1 MTRRFLTGV
10 SALAAIGVVTA
21 VAWTQEGQ
29 RPAGGLPDLIGGLKQ
44 VEGCLGI
51 ETARTR
57 AGKQL
62 IFAWFEDKAA
72 VLRWYYS
79 ETHLGVIDF
88 VVGGDEYAGT
98 KPLAHIGDDT
108 GPIMVVASITP
119 SDKPAFEGFDMP
131 ISQIAIELYE
141 PLPGGA
147 FIGGRFAPKEAKV
160 AHMKDLTPTNAPV
173 GKD

>member
-29 RPAGGLPDLIGGLKQ
+29 RPGGGMPDLIGGLKQ

-57 AGKQL
+57 AGQQL

-72 VLRWYYS
+72 VVRWYYS
-79 ETHLGVIDF
+79 ETHMGVIDL
-88 VVGGDEYAGT
+88 VVGDDAAGT
-98 KPLAHIGDDT
+98 KPLANVPDDT

-119 SDKPAFEGFDMP
+119 SDKPAFPGVDMP
-131 ISQIAIELYE
+131 ISQIAIELYA

-147 FIGGRFAPKEAKV
+147 FMGGRFAPKEAKV
-160 AHMKDLTPTNAPV
+160 AHMKDFTPTNAPV